1 MRIIDDVLT
10 LSKLDSMLLSVVPV
24 DVQIHAVISQLMKI
38 FQSELH
44 VKGII
49 SEFIVSLALLLS
61 RYYTRYLQADI
72 VTSSRTLTRSW
83 VLIGLRLIQRGSRKF

>member
-49 SEFIVSLALLLS
+49 SEFIVSPTLLLFEYEVS
-61 RYYTRYLQADI
+61 LN
-72 VTSSRTLTRSW
+72 
-83 VLIGLRLIQRGSRKF
+83 

>member
-24 DVQIHAVISQLMKI
+24 DVQMHETVSQIMKI

-44 VKGII
+44 VKRITC
-49 SEFIVSLALLLS
+49 EYLVRLHASL
-61 RYYTRYLQADI
+61 
-72 VTSSRTLTRSW
+72 
-83 VLIGLRLIQRGSRKF
+83 

>member
-49 SEFIVSLALLLS
+49 SEFIVSPTLLHLEYAVS
-61 RYYTRYLQADI
+61 LTDR
-72 VTSSRTLTRSW
+72 VTSSRTLTKSW
-83 VLIGLRLIQRGSRKF
+83 VLIGLRLIQRGSRRFW